1 MSIAKV
7 TEVIAASEKGF
18 EDAIAQGIA
27 RANRTLE
34 NVSGAWVK
42 SQQVEVENGRITS
55 YKVTLKIVFV
65 LND

>member
-7 TEVIAASEKGF
+7 TEVIASSDKGF

-27 RANRTLE
+27 RANKTLE

-42 SQQVEVENGRITS
+42 SQQVEVENGTIKV

-65 LND
+65 LNE

>member
-7 TEVIAASEKGF
+7 TEIISSSEKGF
-18 EDAIAQGIA
+18 EDAIARGIA
-27 RANRTLE
+27 RAGKTLE

-42 SQQVEVENGRITS
+42 SQQVEVDDGRITA

>member
-7 TEVIAASEKGF
+7 TEVIASSEKGF

>member
-7 TEVIAASEKGF
+7 TEVISSSDKGF

-27 RANRTLE
+27 RASKTLE

-42 SQQVEVENGRITS
+42 SQQVEVDNGRITA

>member
-7 TEVIAASEKGF
+7 TEVIASSEKGF

-27 RANRTLE
+27 RANKTLE

-42 SQQVEVENGRITS
+42 SQQVEVEEGRITA